1 MMGAV
6 NVKDTLG
13 KAVNVLH
20 RTVYSVSGGRIGG
33 SGLGMPV
40 VILTTIGRK
49 SGQPRSTMLTAP
61 IEEDDR
67 VVVVASWGGDDRNP
81 QWYLNLQAN
90 PDVELTLRNKTRKM
104 RARVASSE
112 ERSELWPRVTKDHAN
127 YAGYQRRTE
136 REIPL
141 VILEPA

>member
-1 MMGAV
+1 M
-6 NVKDTLG
+6 NIKDSLG

-20 RTVYSVSGGRIGG
+20 RTVYSFSGGRIGG

-49 SGQPRSTMLTAP
+49 SGQPRTTMLTAP
-61 IEEDDR
+61 IDEEDR
-67 VVVVASWGGDDRNP
+67 VVVVASWGGDDRHP
-81 QWYLNLQAN
+81 QWFRNIQAN
-90 PDVELTLRNKTRKM
+90 ADVELTLRNVKRKM
-104 RARVASSE
+104 RAHVASPE
-112 ERSELWPRVTKDHAN
+112 ERAELWPRITKDHAN

-141 VILEPA
+141 VILEPV